1 MGQTWEDP
9 GVRGTS
15 LGPPSM
21 TPAVKT
27 LVIVNVVVFLVQSF
41 LRGAIGELW
50 VRWLP
55 ITPDTWVAHFPFVP
69 LWQLLTYGFLHG
81 DPMHLLGNMLFLY
94 FLGSMLEGEIGSR
107 RFVVFYG
114 AAIALAGACQ
124 LLLGLALQQHGAIL
138 GASGAVLAIVCAVA
152 TMHPQARV
160 IFIIV
165 PLTLKTLAL
174 LYVGLDLF
182 YVLYDLSHG
191 TGGVA
196 RFAHLAGAGF
206 GYASVR
212 RGWIWRDPLREVEGW
227 RERKREEQESTDE
240 ERLDALLQKISR
252 EGIHSLSS
260 RERAFLKR
268 VSQR

>member
-1 MGQTWEDP
+1 
-9 GVRGTS
+9 
-15 LGPPSM
+15 
-21 TPAVKT
+21 
-27 LVIVNVVVFLVQSF
+27 VQSF
-41 LRGAIGELW
+41 LPGLSPTAGDLW
-50 VRWLP
+50 MRWLP
-55 ITPDTWVAHFPFVP
+55 ITPQTWVEHFPLVP
-69 LWQLLTYGFLHG
+69 VWQLLTYGFLHG
-81 DPMHLLGNMLFLY
+81 EPMHLLGNMLFLY
-94 FLGSMLEGEIGSR
+94 FLGTMLEGEIGSR
-107 RFVVFYG
+107 RFLAFSGVAVV
-114 AAIALAGACQ
+114 LAGACQ
-124 LLLGLALQQHGAIL
+124 LFLGLALQQYGIVL

-182 YVLYDLSHG
+182 YVLYGLSSHG
-191 TGGVA
+191 SDGVA

-206 GYASVR
+206 GYAAVR

-240 ERLDALLQKISR
+240 ERLDALLAKISR
-252 EGIHSLSS
+252 DGIHSLST